1 MLLLIFPILA
11 VFSSKIDAA
20 ADQRA
25 SYTSFS
31 LVRPALPILPC
42 IALPSPGAPGRGV
55 LAVVRLV
62 LDDSALSPG
71 SAAEIHTHRG
81 RIPAIRGQARCPHG
95 PFARFLRRSTVLH
108 ALLSLARSE
117 LGRGG
122 PSAHGPLHPALA
134 TLPT

>member
-42 IALPSPGAPGRGV
+42 IALPSHDLPGGGV
-55 LAVVRLV
+55 PDPVDVLQGVGHLLVVRDLR
-62 LDDSALSPG
+62 ARHTQRRHPQRQPP
-71 SAAEIHTHRG
+71 AA
-81 RIPAIRGQARCPHG
+81 A
-95 PFARFLRRSTVLH
+95 
-108 ALLSLARSE
+108 
-117 LGRGG
+117 LGRRRRR
-122 PSAHGPLHPALA
+122 ALRKRPPERPRA
-134 TLPT
+134 P